1 MKGWI
6 YILSNE
12 AVPDWLAIGCSDSDP
27 EALVR
32 QYGNSGI
39 KLPYP
44 FELQY
49 ALRTPYPQSLL
60 QKIHEQLADKCVNPD
75 HNSDWFECD
84 LLNSI
89 RITRKIAGNSAT
101 GEAFYGRARQM
112 VQEAQQKK
120 QTHTENAQTTS
131 TNPPTLLSDEQPEI
145 KQVRTTPK
153 PQHGQRPSPVAP
165 KISSP
170 QPAALTEP
178 DTNPQIAP
186 TETKPD
192 NPKLVML
199 LIAVW
204 VMLMVVVAFLGAYVF
219 GYI

>member
-112 VQEAQQKK
+112 VQEAQQKNK
-120 QTHTENAQTTS
+120 
-131 TNPPTLLSDEQPEI
+131 P
-145 KQVRTTPK
+145 TPK
-153 PQHGQRPSPVAP
+153 MPKPHPLIRQRFYRTSSLKSNRFAPRPSRSTVNAHHLSRP
-165 KISSP
+165 KS
-170 QPAALTEP
+170 ARH
-178 DTNPQIAP
+178 N
-186 TETKPD
+186 
-192 NPKLVML
+192 L
-199 LIAVW
+199 LP
-204 VMLMVVVAFLGAYVF
+204 
-219 GYI
+219 